1 MQTSK
6 RKFFTLLSA
15 AVLTAFFVFLLAAG
29 ATNAGA
35 RPQEITG
42 ANNHVVTLEQATK
55 FVKNYTAAPT
65 FAVKGAYFDKG
76 IFQKILAQTD
86 CVGIRYYY
94 GRKDDGAPCLV
105 LVGVDSKGS
114 DMTGG
119 ILGEDAVPCPPLCP
133 PGSPLNR

>member
-1 MQTSK
+1 MPTSK

-15 AVLTAFFVFLLAAG
+15 AVLTALVLFLFATG

-42 ANNHVVTLEQATK
+42 SNNHVITLTQATK
-55 FVKNYTAAPT
+55 YIQNYSAAPT
-65 FAVKGAYFDKG
+65 YAIKGAYFDRS
-76 IFQKILAQTD
+76 IFDKILAQTD

-94 GRKDDGAPCLV
+94 GRKDDGTPCIV

-114 DMTGG
+114 DLTAG
-119 ILGEDAVPCPPLCP
+119 ILGDDAIPCPPLCP
-133 PGSPLNR
+133 PFSPLNK